1 MHKML
6 VDQAQC
12 CIKVHR
18 MKKMK
23 KSSLQL
29 ASRVA
34 CGTPVAILPVDAK
47 SVRMNKLSS
56 FRINNIASN

>member
-6 VDQAQC
+6 VDQTHR

-23 KSSLQL
+23 KPSLL
-29 ASRVA
+29 PAPPMV
-34 CGTPVAILPVDAK
+34 CGTAEAIPPIAAK